1 MPAKFDDLSEQQ
13 KADFWATVNKWGL
26 TPADVQPEI
35 DTSQIGPRTFIS
47 GSDPG
52 SHAKTKPFTITSVQH
67 MKSLVGIPDESF
79 TSGRM
84 RDRTVNYPQA
94 LPDHRTQLV
103 AQAPNFCW
111 LKDRL
116 TEDEHEDVR
125 NSWLAYL
132 VGNSKKISAPMV
144 DMINAVHFPATVAVA
159 AVENI
164 NVAANTVHTFG
175 KPGAPM
181 QTIVIGTLT
190 IQPGGSIAF
199 ASPCTLEVQQTN
211 VAAAP
216 ARLALAMS
224 ETAMAAA
231 AENPPIQIYAPAPA
245 PPAQPPAQPAKPQA
259 GDAYAG
265 VADTTSKNKSCTT
278 ASSAA
283 TPGATGTTGTNGSN
297 GSNAMSP
304 PPVIAYLGAVTG
316 TYNFLAGGGNGQ
328 NGGQG
333 GQGGTGGQGGNG
345 VAGAGGLCSNQGP
358 GKGGQGGTGGPG
370 GKPGDG
376 ANGSTSYFY
385 WTSITQPFSYNIQT
399 VGGFGGQPGLGGPP
413 GAGGAGGADP
423 AGVMPSP
430 YVAANY
436 TNGPGVNGTTGNN
449 GNPGSN
455 AKPGVIY
462 FQQKS

>member
-13 KADFWATVNKWGL
+13 KADFWATVTKWGL
-26 TPADVQPEI
+26 TPADVHPEI
-35 DTSQIGPRTFIS
+35 DTSQIGPQTFIS

-52 SHAKTKPFTITSVQH
+52 SQVKTKPFTITSVQH

-94 LPDHRTQLV
+94 LPDHRTQLLV
-103 AQAPNFCW
+103 QAPNNCW

-116 TEDEHEDVR
+116 TEDELEDVS

-144 DMINAVHFPATVAVA
+144 DMINAVHFPAVGAVA

-164 NVAANTVHTFG
+164 NVASGTTHTFG
-175 KPGAPM
+175 TPGAPM
-181 QTIVIGTLT
+181 HTIVIGTLT
-190 IQPGGSIAF
+190 IQPGGAIAF

-216 ARLALAMS
+216 TRLTMAMS
-224 ETAMAAA
+224 ENPMAAA
-231 AENPPIQIYAPAPA
+231 AENNIQIYAPAPT
-245 PPAQPPAQPAKPQA
+245 PPAQPPPQPPKPQA
-259 GDAYAG
+259 GNAYGG
-265 VADTTSKNKSCTT
+265 VADKSCTT

-283 TPGATGTTGTNGSN
+283 TDGATGTTGSPGTNGSK
-297 GSNAMSP
+297 AMSP
-304 PPVIAYLGAVTG
+304 PPVIAYLGVVTG

-328 NGGQG
+328 DGGQG
-333 GQGGTGGQGGNG
+333 GQGGAGGQGGDG
-345 VAGAGGLCSNQGP
+345 VAGAKGARGGACSNQGP

-385 WTSITQPFSYNIQT
+385 FTSTVQPFAYNIKP
-399 VGGFGGQPGLGGPP
+399 VGGFGGQPGGG
-413 GAGGAGGADP
+413 GQWGVGGAGGADP
-423 AGVMPSP
+423 AGVMPQP
-430 YVAANY
+430 YIPANY
-436 TNGPGVNGTTGNN
+436 TNGPGVNGATGNN

-455 AKPGVIY
+455 AQPGILY